1 MILKKV
7 KIYNYRQLQKVEL
20 DLQNSLT
27 VLAGPNNSG
36 KTTLISVLK
45 GMFRDKKLSFTYSDI
60 PTNLSTSWVEK
71 IIPVFQSIMVE
82 NDKNTGISEII
93 KKISVD
99 DKLLPEYT
107 IECFHAEIQVDYDP
121 TGDDIQLFADY
132 LMDLDESKHSFYFI
146 YSYEPS
152 IASFEKYLGE
162 CYDKMSS
169 RFLDIRYYYGDTQL
183 DGQSGKKYDNKGAAQ
198 RYIQGRADFYAHLF
212 TELSPPIP
220 KSGKR
225 LFSVNGHLLPNYR
238 MEQTQ
243 PDQNVLDDLMSY
255 LTIDDL
261 VGKEQPAKAD
271 GPLPKE
277 PVSKTLTGPSD
288 VPKTKSIRSADKNKK
303 QGHSR

>member
-1 MILKKV
+1 MAAGRENFIFFYCPLDGLRFKERMGDQQPRLPYELYIDERTAYDSKLKK
-7 KIYNYRQLQKVEL
+7 
-20 DLQNSLT
+20 S
-27 VLAGPNNSG
+27 
-36 KTTLISVLK
+36 
-45 GMFRDKKLSFTYSDI
+45 
-60 PTNLSTSWVEK
+60 
-71 IIPVFQSIMVE
+71 IPVSWAV
-82 NDKNTGISEII
+82 SW
-93 KKISVD
+93 S
-99 DKLLPEYT
+99 L
-107 IECFHAEIQVDYDP
+107 
-121 TGDDIQLFADY
+121 
-132 LMDLDESKHSFYFI
+132 
-146 YSYEPS
+146 SYNAPRQPNS
-152 IASFEKYLGE
+152 N
-162 CYDKMSS
+162 
-169 RFLDIRYYYGDTQL
+169 RYYYGDTQL